1 MKKNKTE
8 DKQSLTPPLQD
19 RHSLI
24 GPFLWGFMALITCF
38 GSTGCTKR
46 LEQALEAQTAQLE
59 TLNSRLTR
67 CEQQWQA
74 TADDFILLNQM
85 AMRDLDTFR
94 QEQEDLRD
102 KIQAMDESWIVESE
116 YVRHRQKQFQEG
128 LVEVNTSIVATDR
141 QIQSVQENLDT
152 KIDDRHASLSQ
163 AIDTSNEQLAL
174 LHTRANELARD
185 ANAVQQK
192 LRAQLT
198 AGNSEIGE
206 HLDTLALNQEG
217 LQQTLDQTQTS
228 AGLAV
233 EQLQLVNAKQDRLAQ
248 WTQEHSEQLNQV
260 ALGESSHNQA
270 LKADTARLARHLEQ
284 LTAQHNQW
292 TEQAGQQARQQNNQQ
307 AQLIDVTRDNSSKLD
322 HLQFTQDENTQK
334 QQAKAFGYYNSLNER
349 LATIEEQGGQLGE
362 QVTHLTQGQESLRA
376 DAESQLSDLTT
387 NWQQQS
393 EDVSAQLEA
402 LRQGQRELDVH
413 DSLQQIAQQHQ
424 SLQEQVTQSTENQER
439 VLSSTTAQVQ
449 KMMESH
455 TLSLRQELASLGQML
470 NQLKRSMKTSSTE
483 LADKLQNRS
492 KQQTQDLK
500 SISENLED
508 LEAALKTIGQVQEH
522 LDKTLVELNQ
532 SVQQQHKDLSNT
544 PQVACQEPNASEPQ

>member
-198 AGNSEIGE
+198 AGNTEIGE

-307 AQLIDVTRDNSSKLD
+307 AQLIDVARDNSSKLD

-334 QQAKAFGYYNSLNER
+334 QQAKAFGYYNSLDER

-362 QVTHLTQGQESLRA
+362 QVTHLTQGQEGLRA

-413 DSLQQIAQQHQ
+413 DSLQQIAPTTPELAGTGDSIYREPGT
-424 SLQEQVTQSTENQER
+424 SLEFDNRSSPKNDGKSHPVPQTGTRIVGPNAEPIEEKHEDEFYRTGRQAAESLKAADPRPQVDQREPGRSRGRPQDHRAGARTPGQDPGRAEPIR
-439 VLSSTTAQVQ
+439 TTA
-449 KMMESH
+449 
-455 TLSLRQELASLGQML
+455 T
-470 NQLKRSMKTSSTE
+470 
-483 LADKLQNRS
+483 
-492 KQQTQDLK
+492 
-500 SISENLED
+500 
-508 LEAALKTIGQVQEH
+508 
-522 LDKTLVELNQ
+522 
-532 SVQQQHKDLSNT
+532 
-544 PQVACQEPNASEPQ
+544 